1 MPPIAPAPTRSGA
14 PWHPSPVE
22 RRGHLLGRSKRPC
35 RPPPCQNRKGRR
47 AFPAHGT
54 HRKHRILG
62 PGKGAAAPPS
72 LAPEC
77 SRTGKTPVLTDYV
90 ALRVARCT
98 KRIYKS
104 NGVGPVYTLRSCPP
118 AALGAAGGGE
128 DPGREL
134 SQSGLW
140 LVRRVKAA
148 SLFPSREKR
157 LSAASPQP

>member
-1 MPPIAPAPTRSGA
+1 MSCLIRTTVFSGTV
-14 PWHPSPVE
+14 S
-22 RRGHLLGRSKRPC
+22 
-35 RPPPCQNRKGRR
+35 PCQNRKGRR

-62 PGKGAAAPPS
+62 PGKGVAAPPS
-72 LAPEC
+72 QAPEC
-77 SRTGKTPVLTDYV
+77 SRTGKTPALTDYV

-98 KRIYKS
+98 KRVYKS

-118 AALGAAGGGE
+118 AALGAAGGVKTRARKGSME
-128 DPGREL
+128 QSAHRPL

-148 SLFPSREKR
+148 SLFPLREKR
-157 LSAASPQP
+157 LSAA